1 MYSEKNSPTP
11 SLNQYP
17 VAQGDVI
24 IFSYR
29 GVFKEQTST
38 HILNWIERYLNSNST
53 VTRPESKK
61 IFRVAV
67 ELIQNLIHHS
77 STSDSLFVFSTSESE
92 NRFSLSSTNLVD
104 TKQSDELVSA
114 LCAINTIS
122 EDEKMDILKI
132 YLSDEIKWIEDN
144 IREDMEYMYIQKDWI
159 NLYDNNK
166 HRFDINNIDKY
177 GFWLGYHWIEE
188 LILF

>member
-1 MYSEKNSPTP
+1 MYSELKSSSP
-11 SLNQYP
+11 SLDQCS
-17 VAQGDVI
+17 VAQGDTI

-77 STSDSLFVFSTSESE
+77 STPDSLFVFSNSESE
-92 NRFSLSSTNLVD
+92 NRFSLCSTNLVD

-122 EDEKMDILKI
+122 EDELRSLKKSVMTRDSRSEHGGGGMGLLELAKI
-132 YLSDEIKWIEDN
+132 SKGNIEAELLPSHQDKLLFCLSVHLKPIKA
-144 IREDMEYMYIQKDWI
+144 
-159 NLYDNNK
+159 
-166 HRFDINNIDKY
+166 
-177 GFWLGYHWIEE
+177 
-188 LILF
+188 

>member
-1 MYSEKNSPTP
+1 MYSELKSSSPNP
-11 SLNQYP
+11 NQHP
-17 VAQGDVI
+17 VAQGDII

-61 IFRVAV
+61 IFKVAV

-77 STSDSLFVFSTSESE
+77 STADSLFVFSKSESD
-92 NRFSLSSTNLVD
+92 NRFSLCTTNLVD

-114 LCAINTIS
+114 LCAINAIS
-122 EDEKMDILKI
+122 ENELRSLKKSVMI
-132 YLSDEIKWIEDN
+132 SDCRSEHGGGGMGLLELAKLSNGNIKSELLPSL
-144 IREDMEYMYIQKDWI
+144 Q
-159 NLYDNNK
+159 
-166 HRFDINNIDKY
+166 DK
-177 GFWLGYHWIEE
+177 L
-188 LILF
+188 LFCLSVHLKPIKA

>member
-1 MYSEKNSPTP
+1 MYSELKSSSPNP
-11 SLNQYP
+11 NQYP
-17 VAQGDVI
+17 VAQGDII

-61 IFRVAV
+61 IFKVAV

-77 STSDSLFVFSTSESE
+77 STADSLFVFSKSESD
-92 NRFSLSSTNLVD
+92 NRFSLCSTNLVD

-114 LCAINTIS
+114 LCAINAIS
-122 EDEKMDILKI
+122 EDELRSLKKSVMI
-132 YLSDEIKWIEDN
+132 SDCRSEHGGGGMGLLELAKLSNGNIESELLPSLQDKLLFCLSVHLKPIKA
-144 IREDMEYMYIQKDWI
+144 
-159 NLYDNNK
+159 
-166 HRFDINNIDKY
+166 
-177 GFWLGYHWIEE
+177 
-188 LILF
+188 